1 MFGHFLLFK
10 INRGKILKMKILK
23 KLNNNV
29 VLALN
34 DKGEEIIVTGKG
46 LGFRKMPYILED
58 ISLIEK
64 KYIIPQNTKAS
75 EILESIPNEVIKVTE
90 KVIRSGYKELNMEFN
105 ADILLTLSDHIN
117 FAIQRSKEG
126 VEMRSPL
133 QWEIKHLYPKEY
145 EIGFHSL
152 DIIENDLGVKLDKNE
167 AAFIALHFINAQIG
181 KHDMTET
188 TKITTIM
195 GEILSLIKYK
205 FKIEFN
211 EDSFEFTRFVTHIKY
226 FIIRQVNN
234 KPLDN
239 DNNDMFDLMKEKL
252 TEELECVEI
261 IEKHLN
267 KNYGWKCT
275 NDEKLYLMLHI
286 QRIRKEKN

>member
-1 MFGHFLLFK
+1 
-10 INRGKILKMKILK
+10 MKILK

-34 DKGEEIIVTGKG
+34 ERGEEIIVTGKG

-64 KYIIPQNTKAS
+64 KYIVPKNTKAS

-126 VEMRSPL
+126 VEIRSPL
-133 QWEIKHLYPKEY
+133 QWEIKHIYPKEY
-145 EIGFHSL
+145 KIGFNSIE
-152 DIIENDLGVKLDKNE
+152 IIENNLGIKLDKNE

-181 KHDMTET
+181 NHDMTET

-211 EDSFEFTRFVTHIKY
+211 EDSFEFTRFVTHIRY

-239 DNNDMFDLMKEKL
+239 DNNDMFDLMKDKL
-252 TEELECVEI
+252 TEELGCVEI

>member
-1 MFGHFLLFK
+1 
-10 INRGKILKMKILK
+10 MKILK

-58 ISLIEK
+58 LSLIEK

-105 ADILLTLSDHIN
+105 VDILLTLSDHIN

-126 VEMRSPL
+126 IGMRSPL

-145 EIGFHSL
+145 EVGFHSL

-167 AAFIALHFINAQIG
+167 AVFIALHFINAQLG

-195 GEILSLIKYK
+195 GEILNLIKYK

-211 EDSFEFTRFVTHIKY
+211 EDSFEFTRFVTHIRY

-239 DNNDMFDLMKEKL
+239 DNNDMFSLMKDKL
-252 TEELECVEI
+252 AEELECVEI

>member
-1 MFGHFLLFK
+1 
-10 INRGKILKMKILK
+10 MKILK

-58 ISLIEK
+58 LSLIEK

-105 ADILLTLSDHIN
+105 VDILLTLSDHIN

-126 VEMRSPL
+126 IGMRSPL

-167 AAFIALHFINAQIG
+167 ATFIALHFINAQLG

-195 GEILSLIKYK
+195 GEILNLIKYK

-211 EDSFEFTRFVTHIKY
+211 EDSFEFTRFVTHIRY

-239 DNNDMFDLMKEKL
+239 DNNDMFSLMKDKL

>member
-1 MFGHFLLFK
+1 
-10 INRGKILKMKILK
+10 MKIVK

-34 DKGEEIIVTGKG
+34 DKEEEIIVVGKG
-46 LGFRKMPYILED
+46 LGFRKTPYILED
-58 ISLIEK
+58 LSLIEK
-64 KYIIPQNTKAS
+64 KYVIPQSTKAS

-90 KVIRSGYKELNMEFN
+90 KIIRSGYKELNMEFN

-117 FAIQRSKEG
+117 FAIQRNKEG
-126 VEMRSPL
+126 IQVRNPL
-133 QWEIKHLYPKEY
+133 QWEIKHMYPKEY

-152 DIIENDLGVKLDKNE
+152 DIIENELGVKLDKNE
-167 AAFIALHFINAQIG
+167 AAFIALHFINAQLG

-195 GEILSLIKYK
+195 GEILNLIKYK

-211 EDSFEFTRFVTHIKY
+211 EDSFEFTRFVTHIRY

-239 DNNDMFDLMKEKL
+239 DNNDMFSLMKDKL

>member
-1 MFGHFLLFK
+1 MT
-10 INRGKILKMKILK
+10 

-34 DKGEEIIVTGKG
+34 ERGEEIIVTGKG

-64 KYIIPQNTKAS
+64 KYIVPKNTKAS

-126 VEMRSPL
+126 VEIRSPL
-133 QWEIKHLYPKEY
+133 QWEIKHIYPKEY
-145 EIGFHSL
+145 KIGFNSIE
-152 DIIENDLGVKLDKNE
+152 IIENNLGIKLDKNE

-181 KHDMTET
+181 NHDMTET

-211 EDSFEFTRFVTHIKY
+211 EDSFEFTRFVTHIRY

-239 DNNDMFDLMKEKL
+239 DNNDMFDLMKDKL
-252 TEELECVEI
+252 TEELGCVEI

-275 NDEKLYLMLHI
+275 NDEKLYLILHI

>member
-1 MFGHFLLFK
+1 
-10 INRGKILKMKILK
+10 MKILK

-58 ISLIEK
+58 LSLIEK
-64 KYIIPQNTKAS
+64 KYVIPQNTKAS

-133 QWEIKHLYPKEY
+133 QWEIKHLYHKEY
-145 EIGFHSL
+145 EIGFQSL

-167 AAFIALHFINAQIG
+167 ATFIALHFINAQIG

-195 GEILSLIKYK
+195 GEILNLIKYK

-211 EDSFEFTRFVTHIKY
+211 EDSFEFTRFVTHIRY
-226 FIIRQVNN
+226 FIIRQVNK

-239 DNNDMFDLMKEKL
+239 DNNDMFSLMKDKL

>member
-1 MFGHFLLFK
+1 
-10 INRGKILKMKILK
+10 MKILK

-34 DKGEEIIVTGKG
+34 ERGEEVIVTGKG

-64 KYIIPQNTKAS
+64 KYIVPKNTKAS

-117 FAIQRSKEG
+117 FSIQRSKEG
-126 VEMRSPL
+126 VEIKSPL
-133 QWEIKHLYPKEY
+133 QWEIKHIYPKEY
-145 EIGFHSL
+145 KIGFNSIE
-152 DIIENDLGVKLDKNE
+152 IIENNLGIKLDKNE

-181 KHDMTET
+181 NHDMTET

-195 GEILSLIKYK
+195 GEIISLIKYK

-211 EDSFEFTRFVTHIKY
+211 EDSFEFTRFMTHIRY

-239 DNNDMFDLMKEKL
+239 DNNDMFDLMKDKL
-252 TEELECVEI
+252 TEELDCVEI

-267 KNYGWKCT
+267 KNYGWKFT

-286 QRIRKEKN
+286 QRIRKQKN

>member
-1 MFGHFLLFK
+1 
-10 INRGKILKMKILK
+10 MKILK

-58 ISLIEK
+58 LSLIEK

-167 AAFIALHFINAQIG
+167 ATFIALHFINAQLG

-195 GEILSLIKYK
+195 GEILNLIKYK

-211 EDSFEFTRFVTHIKY
+211 EDSFEFTRFVTHIRY
-226 FIIRQVNN
+226 FIIRQVN
-234 KPLDN
+234 KRPLDN
-239 DNNDMFDLMKEKL
+239 DNNDMFSLMKDKL

>member
-1 MFGHFLLFK
+1 
-10 INRGKILKMKILK
+10 MKILK

-29 VLALN
+29 VLALT
-34 DKGEEIIVTGKG
+34 DRGDEIIVTGKG

-117 FAIQRSKEG
+117 FAIQRSKDG
-126 VEMRSPL
+126 IEMRSPL

-145 EIGFHSL
+145 KIGFNSL
-152 DIIENDLGVKLDKNE
+152 DIIENNLGVKLDKNE

-181 KHDMTET
+181 NHDMTET

-195 GEILSLIKYK
+195 GEILNLIKYK

-211 EDSFEFTRFVTHIKY
+211 EDSFEFTRFVTHIRY

-239 DNNDMFDLMKEKL
+239 DNNDMFYLMKDKL
-252 TEELECVEI
+252 NEELECVEI
-261 IEKHLN
+261 IEKHLS

>member
-1 MFGHFLLFK
+1 
-10 INRGKILKMKILK
+10 MKILK

-58 ISLIEK
+58 LSLIEK

-105 ADILLTLSDHIN
+105 VDILLTLSDHIN

-126 VEMRSPL
+126 IGMRSPL

-167 AAFIALHFINAQIG
+167 AVFIALHFINAQLG

-195 GEILSLIKYK
+195 GEILNLIKYK

-211 EDSFEFTRFVTHIKY
+211 EDSFEFTRFVTHIRY

-239 DNNDMFDLMKEKL
+239 DNNDMFSLMKDKL

>member
-1 MFGHFLLFK
+1 
-10 INRGKILKMKILK
+10 MKILK

-34 DKGEEIIVTGKG
+34 ERGEEIIVTGKG

-64 KYIIPQNTKAS
+64 KYIVPKNTKAS

-126 VEMRSPL
+126 VEIRSPL
-133 QWEIKHLYPKEY
+133 QWEIKHIYPKEY
-145 EIGFHSL
+145 KIGFNSIE
-152 DIIENDLGVKLDKNE
+152 IIENNLGIKLHKNE

-181 KHDMTET
+181 NHDMTET

-211 EDSFEFTRFVTHIKY
+211 EDSFEFTRFVTHIRY

-239 DNNDMFDLMKEKL
+239 DNNDMFALMKDKL
-252 TEELECVEI
+252 TEELDCVEI

>member
-1 MFGHFLLFK
+1 
-10 INRGKILKMKILK
+10 MKILK

-34 DKGEEIIVTGKG
+34 DKEEEIIVTGKG

-58 ISLIEK
+58 LSLIEK

-90 KVIRSGYKELNMEFN
+90 KVIRNGYKELNMEFN

-211 EDSFEFTRFVTHIKY
+211 EDSFEFTRFVTHIRY

-239 DNNDMFDLMKEKL
+239 DNNDMFTLMKDKL

>member
-1 MFGHFLLFK
+1 
-10 INRGKILKMKILK
+10 
-23 KLNNNV
+23 
-29 VLALN
+29 
-34 DKGEEIIVTGKG
+34 
-46 LGFRKMPYILED
+46 
-58 ISLIEK
+58 
-64 KYIIPQNTKAS
+64 
-75 EILESIPNEVIKVTE
+75 
-90 KVIRSGYKELNMEFN
+90 MEFN

-126 VEMRSPL
+126 VEIRSPL
-133 QWEIKHLYPKEY
+133 QWEIKHIYPKEY
-145 EIGFHSL
+145 KIGFNSIE
-152 DIIENDLGVKLDKNE
+152 IIENNLGIKLDKNE

-181 KHDMTET
+181 NHDMTET

-211 EDSFEFTRFVTHIKY
+211 EDSFEFTRFVTHIRY

-239 DNNDMFDLMKEKL
+239 DNNDMFDLMKDKL
-252 TEELECVEI
+252 TEELDCVEI

>member
-1 MFGHFLLFK
+1 
-10 INRGKILKMKILK
+10 MKILK

-58 ISLIEK
+58 LSLIEK

-90 KVIRSGYKELNMEFN
+90 KVIRNGYKELNMEFN

-211 EDSFEFTRFVTHIKY
+211 EDSFEFTRFVTHIRY

-239 DNNDMFDLMKEKL
+239 DNNDMFTLMKDKL

>member
-1 MFGHFLLFK
+1 
-10 INRGKILKMKILK
+10 MKILK

-58 ISLIEK
+58 LSLIEK
-64 KYIIPQNTKAS
+64 KYVIPQNTKAS

-126 VEMRSPL
+126 VTMRSPL
-133 QWEIKHLYPKEY
+133 QWEIKHLYHKEY
-145 EIGFHSL
+145 EIGFQSL

-167 AAFIALHFINAQIG
+167 ATFIALHFINAQIG

-195 GEILSLIKYK
+195 GEILNLIKYK

-211 EDSFEFTRFVTHIKY
+211 EDSFEFTRFVTHIRY

-239 DNNDMFDLMKEKL
+239 DNNDMFSLMKDKL

>member
-1 MFGHFLLFK
+1 
-10 INRGKILKMKILK
+10 MKILK

-58 ISLIEK
+58 LSLIEK

-105 ADILLTLSDHIN
+105 VDILLTLSDHIN

-126 VEMRSPL
+126 IGMRSPL

-167 AAFIALHFINAQIG
+167 AVFIALNFINAQLG

-195 GEILSLIKYK
+195 GEILNLIKYK

-211 EDSFEFTRFVTHIKY
+211 EDSFEFTRFVTHIRY

-239 DNNDMFDLMKEKL
+239 DNNDMFSLMKDKL
-252 TEELECVEI
+252 AEELECVEI

>member
-1 MFGHFLLFK
+1 
-10 INRGKILKMKILK
+10 MKILK

-34 DKGEEIIVTGKG
+34 ERGEEIIVTGKG

-64 KYIIPQNTKAS
+64 KYIVPKNTKAS

-126 VEMRSPL
+126 VEIRSPL
-133 QWEIKHLYPKEY
+133 QWEIKHIYPKEY
-145 EIGFHSL
+145 KIGFNSIE
-152 DIIENDLGVKLDKNE
+152 IIENNLGIKLDKNE

-181 KHDMTET
+181 NHDMTET

-211 EDSFEFTRFVTHIKY
+211 EDSFEFTRFVTHIRY

-239 DNNDMFDLMKEKL
+239 DNNDMFDLMKDKL
-252 TEELECVEI
+252 TEELDCVEI

-286 QRIRKEKN
+286 QRIRKQKN

>member
-1 MFGHFLLFK
+1 MVIILINKFHKNCFK
-10 INRGKILKMKILK
+10 I
-23 KLNNNV
+23 
-29 VLALN
+29 
-34 DKGEEIIVTGKG
+34 
-46 LGFRKMPYILED
+46 GFN
-58 ISLIEK
+58 SIE
-64 KYIIPQNTKAS
+64 
-75 EILESIPNEVIKVTE
+75 
-90 KVIRSGYKELNMEFN
+90 
-105 ADILLTLSDHIN
+105 
-117 FAIQRSKEG
+117 
-126 VEMRSPL
+126 
-133 QWEIKHLYPKEY
+133 
-145 EIGFHSL
+145 
-152 DIIENDLGVKLDKNE
+152 IIENNLGIKLDKNE

-181 KHDMTET
+181 NHDMTET

-211 EDSFEFTRFVTHIKY
+211 EDSFEFTRFVTHIRY

-239 DNNDMFDLMKEKL
+239 DNNDMFDLMKDKL
-252 TEELECVEI
+252 TEELGCVEI

>member
-1 MFGHFLLFK
+1 
-10 INRGKILKMKILK
+10 MKILK

-58 ISLIEK
+58 LSLIEK
-64 KYIIPQNTKAS
+64 KYVIPQNTKAS

-145 EIGFHSL
+145 EIGFHSI
-152 DIIENDLGVKLDKNE
+152 DIIEKDLGVKLDKNE
-167 AAFIALHFINAQIG
+167 ATFIALHFINAQLG

-195 GEILSLIKYK
+195 GEILNLIKYK

-211 EDSFEFTRFVTHIKY
+211 EDSFEFTRFVTHIRY
-226 FIIRQVNN
+226 FIIRQVN
-234 KPLDN
+234 KRPLDN
-239 DNNDMFDLMKEKL
+239 DNNDMFSLMKDKL

>member
-1 MFGHFLLFK
+1 
-10 INRGKILKMKILK
+10 MKILK

-58 ISLIEK
+58 LSLIEK
-64 KYIIPQNTKAS
+64 KYVIPQNTKAS

-90 KVIRSGYKELNMEFN
+90 KVIRNGYKELNMEFN

-145 EIGFHSL
+145 EIGFHSI

-167 AAFIALHFINAQIG
+167 AAFIALHFINAQLG

-195 GEILSLIKYK
+195 GEILNLIKYK

-211 EDSFEFTRFVTHIKY
+211 EDSFEFTRFVTHIRY

-239 DNNDMFDLMKEKL
+239 DNNDMFSLMKDKL

>member
-1 MFGHFLLFK
+1 
-10 INRGKILKMKILK
+10 MKILK

-58 ISLIEK
+58 LSLIEK

-90 KVIRSGYKELNMEFN
+90 KVIRNGYKELNMEFN

-152 DIIENDLGVKLDKNE
+152 DIIENDLRVKLDKNE

-211 EDSFEFTRFVTHIKY
+211 EDSFEFTRFVTHIRY

-239 DNNDMFDLMKEKL
+239 DNNDMFTLMKDKL

>member
-1 MFGHFLLFK
+1 
-10 INRGKILKMKILK
+10 MKILK

-58 ISLIEK
+58 LSLIEK

-105 ADILLTLSDHIN
+105 VDILLTLSDHIN

-126 VEMRSPL
+126 IGMRSPL

-167 AAFIALHFINAQIG
+167 AVFIALHFINAQLG

-195 GEILSLIKYK
+195 GEILNLIKYK

-211 EDSFEFTRFVTHIKY
+211 EDSFEFTRFVTHIRY

-239 DNNDMFDLMKEKL
+239 DNNDMFSLMKDKL
-252 TEELECVEI
+252 AEELECVEI

>member
-1 MFGHFLLFK
+1 
-10 INRGKILKMKILK
+10 MKILK

-58 ISLIEK
+58 LSLIEK

-126 VEMRSPL
+126 VGMRSPL

-195 GEILSLIKYK
+195 GEILNLIKYK

-211 EDSFEFTRFVTHIKY
+211 EDSFEFTRFVTHIRY
-226 FIIRQVNN
+226 FIIRQVNK

-239 DNNDMFDLMKEKL
+239 DNNDMFALMKDKL
-252 TEELECVEI
+252 TEELECVEV

>member
-1 MFGHFLLFK
+1 
-10 INRGKILKMKILK
+10 MKILK

-34 DKGEEIIVTGKG
+34 ERGEEIIVTGKG

-64 KYIIPQNTKAS
+64 KYIVPKNTKAS

-126 VEMRSPL
+126 VEIRSPL
-133 QWEIKHLYPKEY
+133 QWEIKHIYPKEY
-145 EIGFHSL
+145 KIGFNSIE
-152 DIIENDLGVKLDKNE
+152 IIENNLGIKLDKNE

-181 KHDMTET
+181 NHDMTET

-211 EDSFEFTRFVTHIKY
+211 EDSFEFTRFVTHIRY

-239 DNNDMFDLMKEKL
+239 DNNDMFTLMKDKL
-252 TEELECVEI
+252 TEELDCVEI

>member
-1 MFGHFLLFK
+1 
-10 INRGKILKMKILK
+10 
-23 KLNNNV
+23 
-29 VLALN
+29 
-34 DKGEEIIVTGKG
+34 
-46 LGFRKMPYILED
+46 MPYILED
-58 ISLIEK
+58 LSLIEK
-64 KYIIPQNTKAS
+64 KYVIPQNTKAS

-126 VEMRSPL
+126 VTMRSPL
-133 QWEIKHLYPKEY
+133 QWEIKHLYHKEY
-145 EIGFHSL
+145 EIGFQSL

-167 AAFIALHFINAQIG
+167 ATFIALHFINAQIG

-195 GEILSLIKYK
+195 GEILNLIKYK

-211 EDSFEFTRFVTHIKY
+211 EDSFEFTRFVTHIRY
-226 FIIRQVNN
+226 FIIRQVNK

-239 DNNDMFDLMKEKL
+239 DNNDMFSLMKDKL

>member
-1 MFGHFLLFK
+1 
-10 INRGKILKMKILK
+10 MKILK

-34 DKGEEIIVTGKG
+34 ERGEEIIVTGKG

-64 KYIIPQNTKAS
+64 KYIVPKNTKAS

-126 VEMRSPL
+126 VEIRSPL
-133 QWEIKHLYPKEY
+133 QWEIKHIYPKEY
-145 EIGFHSL
+145 KIGFNSIE
-152 DIIENDLGVKLDKNE
+152 IIENNLGIKLDKNE

-181 KHDMTET
+181 NHDMTET

-211 EDSFEFTRFVTHIKY
+211 EDSFEFTRFATHIRY

-239 DNNDMFDLMKEKL
+239 DNNDMFDLMKDKL
-252 TEELECVEI
+252 TEELDCVEI

>member
-1 MFGHFLLFK
+1 
-10 INRGKILKMKILK
+10 MKILK

-58 ISLIEK
+58 LSLIEK
-64 KYIIPQNTKAS
+64 KYVIPQNTKAS

-126 VEMRSPL
+126 VTMRSPL
-133 QWEIKHLYPKEY
+133 QWEIKHLYHKEY
-145 EIGFHSL
+145 EIGFQSL

-167 AAFIALHFINAQIG
+167 ATFIALHFINAQIG

-195 GEILSLIKYK
+195 GEILNLIKYK

-211 EDSFEFTRFVTHIKY
+211 EDSFEFTRFVTHIRY
-226 FIIRQVNN
+226 FIIRQVNK

-239 DNNDMFDLMKEKL
+239 DNNDMFSLMKDKL

>member
-1 MFGHFLLFK
+1 
-10 INRGKILKMKILK
+10 MKILK

-29 VLALN
+29 VLALT
-34 DKGEEIIVTGKG
+34 DRGDEIIVTGKG

-117 FAIQRSKEG
+117 FAIQRSKDG
-126 VEMRSPL
+126 IEMRSPL

-145 EIGFHSL
+145 KIGFNSL
-152 DIIENDLGVKLDKNE
+152 DIIENNLGVKLDKNE

-181 KHDMTET
+181 NHDMTET

-195 GEILSLIKYK
+195 GEILNLIKYK

-211 EDSFEFTRFVTHIKY
+211 EDSFEFTRFVTHIRY

-239 DNNDMFDLMKEKL
+239 DNNDMFYLMKDKL
-252 TEELECVEI
+252 NEELECVEI

>member
-1 MFGHFLLFK
+1 
-10 INRGKILKMKILK
+10 MKILK

-34 DKGEEIIVTGKG
+34 DKEEEIIVTGKG
-46 LGFRKMPYILED
+46 LGFRKMSYILED
-58 ISLIEK
+58 LSLIEK
-64 KYIIPQNTKAS
+64 KYVILQSTKAS
-75 EILESIPNEVIKVTE
+75 ELLESIPNEVINVTE
-90 KVIRSGYKELNMEFN
+90 KVIRSGYKELNMKFN

-126 VEMRSPL
+126 IEMRSPL
-133 QWEIKHLYPKEY
+133 QWEIKHLYTKEY

-152 DIIENDLGVKLDKNE
+152 DIIEKELGVKLDKNE

-211 EDSFEFTRFVTHIKY
+211 EDSFEFTRFVTHIRY
-226 FIIRQVNN
+226 FIIRQVSN
-234 KPLDN
+234 KPLEN
-239 DNNDMFDLMKEKL
+239 DNNDMFTLMKDKL
-252 TEELECVEI
+252 TEELECVGI

-286 QRIRKEKN
+286 QRMRKDNN

>member
-1 MFGHFLLFK
+1 
-10 INRGKILKMKILK
+10 MKIVK

-34 DKGEEIIVTGKG
+34 DKEEEIIVVGKG
-46 LGFRKMPYILED
+46 LGFRKTPYILED
-58 ISLIEK
+58 LSIIDK
-64 KYIIPQNTKAS
+64 KYVIPQSTKAS
-75 EILESIPNEVIKVTE
+75 EILESIPNEVIEVTE

-117 FAIQRSKEG
+117 FAIQRFKEG
-126 VEMRSPL
+126 IEMKSPL

-152 DIIENDLGVKLDKNE
+152 DIIENDIGVKLNKNE
-167 AAFIALHFINAQIG
+167 AAFIALHFINAQLG

-188 TKITTIM
+188 TMITTIM
-195 GEILSLIKYK
+195 GEILNLIKYK

-211 EDSFEFTRFVTHIKY
+211 EDSFEFIRFVTHIRY
-226 FIIRQVNN
+226 FIMRQVNN
-234 KPLDN
+234 KLL
-239 DNNDMFDLMKEKL
+239 NNENGDMFTIMKDKL

-267 KNYGWKCT
+267 NNYGWKCT

-286 QRIRKEKN
+286 QRIRKQNN

>member
-1 MFGHFLLFK
+1 
-10 INRGKILKMKILK
+10 MKILK

-58 ISLIEK
+58 LSLIEK

-90 KVIRSGYKELNMEFN
+90 KIIRSGYKELNMEFN

-126 VEMRSPL
+126 VGMRSPL

-195 GEILSLIKYK
+195 GEILNLIKYK

-211 EDSFEFTRFVTHIKY
+211 EDSFEFTRFVTHIRY
-226 FIIRQVNN
+226 FIIRQVNK

-239 DNNDMFDLMKEKL
+239 DNNDMFALMKDKL
-252 TEELECVEI
+252 TEELECVEV